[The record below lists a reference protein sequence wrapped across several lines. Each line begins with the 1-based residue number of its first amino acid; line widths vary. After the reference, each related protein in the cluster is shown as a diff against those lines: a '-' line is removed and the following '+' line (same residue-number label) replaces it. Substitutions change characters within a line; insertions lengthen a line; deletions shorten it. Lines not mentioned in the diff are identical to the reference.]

1 MKALR
6 IFCSAFALL
15 LLSVF
20 AGGGPAPAK
29 PRRDLDDGRVSGER
43 AGFQNVDMG
52 ASSTLKAAVRSAT
65 VVTERERIQLQ
76 AFLRALAIS
85 QMAGYRIA
93 ATPPVSSV
101 VANGVDD
108 NLGTGNGPQR

>member
-29 PRRDLDDGRVSGER
+29 PPRGLDDGVSGER
-43 AGFQNVDMG
+43 AGFQRVDMG

-101 VANGVDD
+101 VASGVDD